1 MTQYLELDL
10 FLNVVL
16 GTSGSLISIKATNAD
31 LSTLLIFLHH
41 V

>member
-10 FLNVVL
+10 LLNIVL
-16 GTSGSLISIKATNAD
+16 GTSGSLISIKATNTD
-31 LSTLLIFLHH
+31 LSTLLVFLYR